1 MSVKFNLT
9 HWASLAALV
18 AVGASAVAAEPA
30 GVERNRAD
38 VVTETLAARA
48 QHTLAPAGE
57 HVLPDGVPN
66 TLAASSKTRAEVVSE
81 VAVARANGQLLP
93 AGEAPEFIV
102 ARNLRGDTTQVASR
116 SAVKASVIAARASGE
131 LVPAG
136 EGPDLDKVAGNFKH
150 KPVSRV
156 AAVAGTNATP
166 AGQ

>member
-30 GVERNRAD
+30 DVERNRAD
-38 VVTETLAARA
+38 VVAETLAARA

-57 HVLPDGVPN
+57 HVVPSGAAA
-66 TLAASSKTRAEVVSE
+66 TLTSSKTRAEVVSE
-81 VAVARANGQLLP
+81 VAVARANGELLP
-93 AGEAPEFIV
+93 AGEAPEFTV
-102 ARNLRGDTTQVASR
+102 ARNVRGNTTQVASR
-116 SAVKASVIAARASGE
+116 AAVKASVIAARASGE

-150 KPVSRV
+150 RPAARV